1 MSPLPDP
8 IQDPRFAEILS
19 DLRNQPIP
27 EPSADFS
34 SRVMRRLGQKTA
46 PRKSGLA
53 FGWRAA
59 AAVAILL
66 AVVGLWVIPSAP
78 RIAQRPPTP
87 VEILMAAQRSD
98 GGWSA
103 DAQNPRSRY
112 DIGVTALALLALI
125 HADPAA
131 LEGPSAPTLR
141 SGMAHLLRQQRADG
155 RFGGDYPGAAFT
167 DYLAGKALQA
177 AARLSNADPAWAVAA
192 GRAAPHS
199 PSEIQMA
206 KLNNSLAHPD
216 AFPARWAEVG
226 GIATQTAIRMLRP

>member
-1 MSPLPDP
+1 MSHPPDP
-8 IQDPRFAEILS
+8 IQDPQFAEILS
-19 DLRNQPIP
+19 ALRNQPVS

-46 PRKSGLA
+46 RRTSGLA

-66 AVVGLWVIPSAP
+66 AAIGLWIPSTP
-78 RIAQRPPTP
+78 RIAQPPPTP

-112 DIGVTALALLALI
+112 DIGVTSLALLALI

-131 LEGPSAPTLR
+131 LESPSATALR

-155 RFGGDYPGAAFT
+155 RFGGDYPGAAFA
-167 DYLAGKALQA
+167 DYLAGRALQA
-177 AARLSNADPAWAVAA
+177 AARLPNADPAWAAAA
-192 GRAAPHS
+192 GRADPHL

-206 KLNNSLAHPD
+206 KLNHSLAHPD

-226 GIATQTAIRMLRP
+226 GLATQTAIRMLHP